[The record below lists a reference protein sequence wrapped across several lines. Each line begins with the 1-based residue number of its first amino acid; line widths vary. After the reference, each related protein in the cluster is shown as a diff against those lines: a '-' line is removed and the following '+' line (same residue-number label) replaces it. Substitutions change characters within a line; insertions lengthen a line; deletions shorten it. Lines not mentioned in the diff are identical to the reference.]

1 MGQPGSRQGLVGA
14 GRTRPGRAATRERRG
29 RPAALMLGL
38 LVAAG
43 MGQVARAAETA
54 GDAES
59 LQALKR
65 QIAEQTER
73 IEALKRSLA
82 VEEASLVEVR
92 RALGLDALS
101 RQRGGA
107 ASAAPDITPA
117 AAATGVNPNAPV
129 APEAVV
135 QAPPQPVGQAPS
147 GELRP
152 LAVAPIFEQPGVLT
166 PKGRFGIE
174 PSMQYSYSSS
184 NRVALVGYTIIPAI
198 LIGLIDVREVKRN
211 TFTGTLTARYGL
223 TNRVELEARVPYVYR
238 SDTGVGRAF
247 LQGAATNTTV
257 FDSSG
262 HGIGDVEATARYQF
276 NDGGA
281 DRPYYIGSLRY
292 KSRTGK
298 DPFEVE
304 TSRAVLGFQ
313 NDGVQTSLPTG
324 SGFHGVQPAL
334 TVLYPSDPA
343 VFFGTVSYL
352 HSFRRSHVVRQTD
365 TGPEE
370 LGSVSPGGIFG
381 FNFGMGLAL
390 NDRSSFSIGYDQASV
405 GKTKL
410 NGQVAPDSVRVQLG
424 TLLLGYSLRLSAQ
437 RTLSLSLGAGLT
449 RDTPDLTLTLR
460 VPMSL

>member
-1 MGQPGSRQGLVGA
+1 MKNQPASRKPRLSLLTVA
-14 GRTRPGRAATRERRG
+14 LFAAFPIG
-29 RPAALMLGL
+29 VAWAADPATEAESRLESLRQ
-38 LVAAG
+38 
-43 MGQVARAAETA
+43 QVA
-54 GDAES
+54 D
-59 LQALKR
+59 
-65 QIAEQTER
+65 QTQR
-73 IEALKRSLA
+73 IEALRRSI
-82 VEEASLVEVR
+82 VQEEASLNDVR
-92 RALGLDALS
+92 KVLGLEALS
-101 RQRGGA
+101 QRRGGTA
-107 ASAAPDITPA
+107 TNAPNVTPA
-117 AAATGVNPNAPV
+117 AASTGINPNAPDQQL
-129 APEAVV
+129 A
-135 QAPPQPVGQAPS
+135 QTSPPQPVGQAPS
-147 GELRP
+147 PDNRQI
-152 LAVAPIFEQPGVLT
+152 AAIAPIFEQPGLLT
-166 PKGRFGIE
+166 PKGHFGLE
-174 PSMQYSYSSS
+174 PSVQYSYSSS

-211 TFTGTLTARYGL
+211 TFTGTLTTRYGL
-223 TNRVELEARVPYVYR
+223 TNRFEIEARVPYVYR

-247 LQGAATNTTV
+247 LQGAASNTTV

-262 HGIGDVEATARYQF
+262 HGIGDVEATGRYQI

-281 DRPYYIGSLRY
+281 DRPYYIASLRF

-324 SGFHGVQPAL
+324 SGFYGLQPAL

-352 HSFRRSHVVRQTD
+352 HSFRRGHVVRATD

-390 NDRSSFSIGYDQASV
+390 NDRSSFSIGYDHASV

-410 NGQVAPDSVRVQLG
+410 NGVVAPDSVRVQLG

-437 RTLSLSLGAGLT
+437 RTISLSLGAGLT